1 MSDMRIAPVIRR
13 VDILKSPQE
22 IPQPPSEEGPS
33 FGKIIKGVF
42 EEAVQAESE
51 AGRAVEDFAA
61 GNITDVHD
69 VVMAVGKANM
79 AIQLLVQV
87 RNGILEAY
95 QELSR
100 VSM

>member
-1 MSDMRIAPVIRR
+1 MGDMRIDPVIRR
-13 VDILKSPQE
+13 VDILKAPQE
-22 IPQPPSEEGPS
+22 LPEPRSGGTAS
-33 FGKIIKGVF
+33 FGNVIKDVF
-42 EEAVQAESE
+42 KEAVEADSE

-69 VVMAVGKANM
+69 VVMAVGKANI

-100 VSM
+100 IST